1 MSAPPDPSSEPDHV
15 RGQDQSGDDIGSIG
29 WLGDALGAAQF
40 LTRVPIHTS
49 RAAGRAAIVPWFP
62 VVGALVGLVVAG
74 VAVGLDALIAPFP
87 AAATAVMVG
96 VIVTGAFHEDGL
108 ADSADAIAGGTTRER
123 RYEILADSRL
133 GTYGTAAVC
142 GTILVR
148 VSTVATLVVVGGP
161 ATVGAVVAAH
171 ALARG
176 AGVSLMAAVEPVRE
190 AKGLGQSFGNL
201 VSTRRATGTVVVA
214 VVIAVVAV
222 GWWAAPMLVAA
233 GLAALLVAR
242 LARTSFGGVNGDHL
256 GAAEQLAEIA
266 GLLTACALAVQHPIW
281 WG

>member
-1 MSAPPDPSSEPDHV
+1 MSTTPGPPNEADHL
-15 RGQDQSGDDIGSIG
+15 RGQDQPDPGTGSIG

-62 VVGALVGLVVAG
+62 VVGALIGLAVAG
-74 VAVGLDALIAPFP
+74 VAVGLEALIAPVP

-96 VIVTGAFHEDGL
+96 VIITGAFHEDGL
-108 ADSADAIAGGTTRER
+108 ADSADAIAGGTTPER
-123 RYEILADSRL
+123 RFEILADSRL

-148 VSTVATLVVVGGP
+148 VSAVATLVAVGGP
-161 ATVGAVVAAH
+161 ATIGAVVGSH

-176 AGVSLMAAVEPVRE
+176 VGSSLMAAVAPTRE
-190 AKGLGQSFGNL
+190 AKGLGQSFGRL
-201 VSTRRATGTVVVA
+201 VSAKRAAVTVAVG
-214 VVIAVVAV
+214 VVIATIAV
-222 GWWAAPMLVAA
+222 GWWAAPMLV
-233 GLAALLVAR
+233 GAALATALVGR
-242 LARTSFGGVNGDHL
+242 LARTAFGGVNGDHL
-256 GAAEQLAEIA
+256 GAAEQLAEIVC
-266 GLLTACALAVQHPIW
+266 LLTACGFAVHHPIW

>member
-1 MSAPPDPSSEPDHV
+1 MSASPGSSNTTPRPDDGAHA
-15 RGQDQSGDDIGSIG
+15 DGDVGSLG
-29 WLGDALGAAQF
+29 LVGDALGAAQF

-49 RAAGRAAIVPWFP
+49 QAAGRAAIVPWFP

-87 AAATAVMVG
+87 AAAVAVMVG
-96 VIVTGAFHEDGL
+96 VIITGAFHEDGL
-108 ADSADAIAGGTTRER
+108 ADSADAIAGGITQER
-123 RYEILADSRL
+123 RFEILADSRL

-142 GTILVR
+142 GTIVVR
-148 VSTVATLVVVGGP
+148 VSAVATLVVVGGP

-176 AGVSLMAAVEPVRE
+176 SAVALMAAVAPARE
-190 AKGLGQSFGNL
+190 AKGLGGSFGRL
-201 VSTRRATGTVVVA
+201 VSARRATVTVCVA
-214 VVIAVVAV
+214 VVIAALAS
-222 GWWAAPMLVAA
+222 GWWAAPMLLAASVAA
-233 GLAALLVAR
+233 ALVAR

-256 GAAEQLAEIA
+256 GAAEQLAEIVC
-266 GLLTACALAVQHPIW
+266 LLTACGLAVHHTIW